1 MSMEQKPEAV
11 LAQEIEKAE
20 LLTGIRHALDL
31 TYRRVWQAG
40 RADWECLFGSDS
52 ADACVTVRVQTSPA
66 TATRG
71 AGFLKSRRQLVSK
84 SRLKGSVPRFAH

>member
-1 MSMEQKPEAV
+1 MEQKPQTA
-11 LAQEIEKAE
+11 LAQEIENAE
-20 LLTGIRHALDL
+20 ILTGIRHALDV
-31 TYRRVWQAG
+31 TYCRVRQAA
-40 RADWECLFGSDS
+40 RADWERLFGSDP

-84 SRLKGSVPRFAH
+84 SPAKGSVPRFAH